1 MWWSF
6 LGGDWKRWMWRI
18 ILWLGRYD
26 FMRDYVNFS
35 FSREFVPHTM
45 YLTRTSTPHSIAHCF
60 GISDRSAYFERRSLT
75 MFVLSSTHSMTES
88 QIVVRRPQPLML
100 MILAIFPRLKELS
113 HFPTLHPTVQLRTDI
128 CENVLEEL
136 ARIIFSPQAAECLA
150 ILDIDDDI
158 AA

>member
-1 MWWSF
+1 
-6 LGGDWKRWMWRI
+6 
-18 ILWLGRYD
+18 
-26 FMRDYVNFS
+26 
-35 FSREFVPHTM
+35 
-45 YLTRTSTPHSIAHCF
+45 
-60 GISDRSAYFERRSLT
+60 
-75 MFVLSSTHSMTES
+75 
-88 QIVVRRPQPLML
+88 ML
-100 MILAIFPRLKELS
+100 MILAIVPRLKELS